1 MFYVP
6 GENSHLITEC
16 NLLRRENLSLSR
28 EVNHLRQLVKDHT
41 AAAAKRR
48 HKCRSRN
55 EDKSVLAEDEDAA
68 TSTASPR
75 TRPLNSV
82 LLAPSADVS
91 DMHVCARDVRDCKMH
106 LGLRYRGSTR
116 TLNQLSVQEAKIVK
130 MATQLDVNMRIIDTQ
145 RMQIKA
151 LRDELQKTGVNAKI
165 PKENSHDLGSTRCYE
180 APQGTHVILECS
192 KTPGTS
198 TEGFRP

>member
-82 LLAPSADVS
+82 LLAPSAGKLSITYNMLNGAIIDVS

-130 MATQLDVNMRIIDTQ
+130 VS
-145 RMQIKA
+145 A
-151 LRDELQKTGVNAKI
+151 LHAHYPISTLNGRWPL
-165 PKENSHDLGSTRCYE
+165 NSMSIC
-180 APQGTHVILECS
+180 V
-192 KTPGTS
+192 
-198 TEGFRP
+198 